1 MTILRRINIKIIIYL
16 NDMLLISNCL
26 EEILMSR
33 DSNLPSE
40 TSRVCHKLEK
50 VCVDSSPGNRVFG
63 PENQICPC
71 RTFFQQNKKS
81 KSSFRMSEFVNNP
94 QSTNINS
101 GVDKD

>member
-1 MTILRRINIKIIIYL
+1 
-16 NDMLLISNCL
+16 MLLISNCL

-71 RTFFQQNKKS
+71 RTFFKQNKKS

-101 GVDKD
+101 GVDKDWLVCWR